1 MHETIQA
8 VNNSTISGLGR
19 LARFFGFSDVMGRL
33 YGTLLLSPEPL
44 SLDELGDT
52 LEISKG
58 SVSMNMRDLERWG
71 MAKEVWVR
79 GERRKFYKAE
89 SDMWQVIRNV
99 LGSREQREVQ
109 LALHVLGESIEKLQA
124 AESELEP
131 EERELARYYLD
142 RIADLQG
149 FFQFAQLAL
158 HAVLGSDK
166 SLDFDAVTRIEIE
179 QSTPPSESVSRPS

>member
-1 MHETIQA
+1 MHDTLEN
-8 VNNSTISGLGR
+8 VNESTVSGIGR
-19 LARFFGFSDVMGRL
+19 LARFFGFGEVMGRL
-33 YGTLLLSPEPL
+33 YGVLLLSPEPL
-44 SLDELGDT
+44 SLDELAGT

-79 GERRKFYKAE
+79 GDRRKFYKAE

-109 LALHVLGESIEKLQA
+109 LALQVLGESIEKLQA
-124 AESELEP
+124 AESELSP
-131 EERELARYYLD
+131 EEQELARYYLD
-142 RIADLQG
+142 RIAELQG

-158 HAVLGSDK
+158 QAMLGNGK

-179 QSTPPSESVSRPS
+179 

>member
-1 MHETIQA
+1 MHETITA
-8 VNNSTISGLGR
+8 VNDSTVSGLGR
-19 LARFFGFSDVMGRL
+19 LARFFGFSEVMGHL
-33 YGTLLLSPEPL
+33 YGTLLLSPDPL
-44 SLDELGDT
+44 SLDDLGDT

-71 MAKEVWVR
+71 MAKEVWMR

-124 AESELEP
+124 AECQLSP
-131 EERELARYYLD
+131 EEQRLARFYLD
-142 RIADLQG
+142 RIGDLQA

-158 HAVLGSDK
+158 HVVLGADE
-166 SLDFDAVTRIEIE
+166 SLNFDAITKIEIK
-179 QSTPPSESVSRPS
+179 

>member
-1 MHETIQA
+1 MHDTLTA
-8 VNNSTISGLGR
+8 VNNSTVSGLGR
-19 LARFFGFSDVMGRL
+19 LAGFFGFSDVMGRL

-44 SLDELGDT
+44 SLDELCDT
-52 LEISKG
+52 LQISKG

-109 LALHVLGESIEKLQA
+109 VALHVLGESIEKLQA
-124 AESELEP
+124 AEFQLSP
-131 EERELARYYLD
+131 EEQRLARYYLD
-142 RIADLQG
+142 RIADLQA

-158 HAVLGSDK
+158 QAVLGSDTAI
-166 SLDFDAVTRIEIE
+166 DFEAVTRIEIE
-179 QSTPPSESVSRPS
+179 